1 MVKALELL
9 NQEAGLPGRGK
20 LLPNRD
26 DPNFKI
32 QHRILEVATK
42 QFVQFGY
49 RKTSIS
55 DIADHAGIGKGLC
68 TCTIKVSRS
77 CSLAANS
84 KSSESFM
91 SNLIRSRKCLKEID

>member
-9 NQEAGLPGRGK
+9 TQEAGLPGRGK

-26 DPNFKI
+26 DRNFKV

-55 DIADHAGIGKGLC
+55 DIADHAGIGKGSLYLHY
-68 TCTIKVSRS
+68 KSKQELFLS
-77 CSLAANS
+77 CQ
-84 KSSESFM
+84 
-91 SNLIRSRKCLKEID
+91 LK